1 MPRLYVA
8 HRAQALAREL
18 AIRLE
23 FKPQSRPL
31 RFEPDSRLFL
41 TISSNCSRSAMGRA
55 PMSRARAKNKVL
67 SAPASRLPPPRNPHR
82 SSPSN

>member
-41 TISSNCSRSAMGRA
+41 TISSNCSRSAMGESQKQGALRA
-55 PMSRARAKNKVL
+55 SFQAPPAKK
-67 SAPASRLPPPRNPHR
+67 SAQIISKQ
-82 SSPSN
+82 